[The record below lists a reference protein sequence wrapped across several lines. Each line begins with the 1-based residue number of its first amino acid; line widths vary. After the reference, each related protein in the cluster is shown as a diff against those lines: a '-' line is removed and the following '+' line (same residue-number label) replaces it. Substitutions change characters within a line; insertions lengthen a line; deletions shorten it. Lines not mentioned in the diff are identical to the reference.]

1 MSNSEFPD
9 TTDWEATVRAEL
21 EDALRDLVV
30 PSLQFDPEAIC
41 DICGV
46 KGADAGGKVDSTA
59 VSVCMDIADAHKGI
73 WTNAF
78 QLAKKLALFLIERQ
92 TEWKLNESA
101 LWKPLLK
108 LRSNCSGLG
117 AAEEA
122 SLMINAA
129 AKEVKLPVHIESN
142 SACDIDKMCRHH
154 LDNRHFGRAGSNNTS
169 HAFVDILNWL
179 PKEVR
184 DEVRDIEETDTQLQV
199 YIYIYMGAHADVRGP
214 SAAGNGGEGDAE
226 TDFRS

>member
-1 MSNSEFPD
+1 MDSKEFPD
-9 TTDWEATVRAEL
+9 TTEWEATVRAEL
-21 EDALRDLVV
+21 EDALRDLV
-30 PSLQFDPEAIC
+30 PPPLQFDPEAIC

-46 KGADAGGKVDSTA
+46 KVADAGGKFDSTA
-59 VSVCMDIADAHKGI
+59 VSVYMDIADAHKGI
-73 WTNAF
+73 WTKAF
-78 QLAKKLALFLIERQ
+78 QFAKKLASFLIDHQ
-92 TEWKLNESA
+92 NDWKLNESA

-154 LDNRHFGRAGSNNTS
+154 LGNRHFGRAGSNNTS
-169 HAFVDILNWL
+169 HIFVDMLNWL

-184 DEVRDIEETDTQLQV
+184 DQVREIEETDTQLQV
-199 YIYIYMGAHADVRGP
+199 YIYIYGHRPGF
-214 SAAGNGGEGDAE
+214 SI
-226 TDFRS
+226 S